1 MSVYRR
7 YPVKSQKKLIIN
19 NLFIVSFI
27 LFDQKLKDRILWSVG
42 KWLLISRERILA
54 LCFQKSFS
62 HNFLFIN
69 NILNK

>member
-62 HNFLFIN
+62 HDFFVY
-69 NILNK
+69 K